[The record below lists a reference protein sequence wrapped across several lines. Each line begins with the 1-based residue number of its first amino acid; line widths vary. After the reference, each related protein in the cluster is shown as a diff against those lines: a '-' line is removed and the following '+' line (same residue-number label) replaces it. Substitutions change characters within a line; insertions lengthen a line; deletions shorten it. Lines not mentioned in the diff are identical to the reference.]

1 MLLTWKQ
8 FIINGVL
15 FIIVTALIFVL
26 MLRLNGENCKTYLI
40 NKLEFVQ
47 ISSGGKDVLC
57 YDKETKIVYIESAG
71 YEMYASRTPYLS
83 ASGNLYKY
91 NIETKA
97 LEEIIQSKKE

>member
-1 MLLTWKQ
+1 MMLLTRKQ
-8 FIINGVL
+8 LIIIGVL
-15 FIIVTALIFVL
+15 SLIVTAFIFVL
-26 MLRLNGENCKTYLI
+26 MLKLNGGNCKTYQL

-71 YEMYASRTPYLS
+71 YEMYSSRTPYLS

-97 LEEIIQSKKE
+97 LEEIIKK